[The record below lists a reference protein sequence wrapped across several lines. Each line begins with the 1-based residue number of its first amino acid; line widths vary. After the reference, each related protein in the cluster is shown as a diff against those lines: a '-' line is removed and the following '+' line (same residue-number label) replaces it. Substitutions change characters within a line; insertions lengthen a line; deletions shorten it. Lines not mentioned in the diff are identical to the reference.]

1 MSSIVKNSNGQVSDR
16 PAQLKSRP
24 NNPVPAEG
32 ENGLFSQT
40 WFPVCLS
47 SDVARGQVIGRDFLD
62 GRIVIFRG
70 ENGQVAVMS
79 AYCAHLGVD
88 LTSGSVVGNNVRCD
102 YHRFEYEQSG
112 KCVRTGVDGPAPPVC
127 LFRYPVVEK
136 YGVVAVFNGEQP
148 LFDFPTLFADEQ
160 DPQFAEENLL
170 IKSAVAFDGLNCD
183 PWVVSCNT
191 PDNLHAK
198 FTHGSAFPE
207 LTPKATFTDYSMM
220 LEPCHIDVKP
230 HDGERL
236 VLEVSK
242 IGNMGTNLFI
252 IEQLFNG
259 RRTAVLECFGLSR
272 PGKTTNYITVATPR
286 GTTAE
291 EQAQAREHVERTWD
305 EFKRII
311 LEDVPFLDHARFT
324 QGALLP
330 VDRTLGQ
337 YFNYLRRY
345 PRAHPGSGFIK

>member
-1 MSSIVKNSNGQVSDR
+1 MNTTENDGGNGGSAAS
-16 PAQLKSRP
+16 AQLKGRP

-47 SDVARGQVIGRDFLD
+47 SEVQRGQVIGRNFLD

-70 ENGQVAVMS
+70 ENGQAAAVS

-102 YHRFEYEQSG
+102 YHRFEYDQTG
-112 KCVRTGVDGPAPPVC
+112 KCVKTGVDGPAPPVC
-127 LFRYPVVEK
+127 LFRYPVIEK
-136 YGVVAVFNGEQP
+136 YGLIAVFNGERP
-148 LFDFPTLFADEQ
+148 LFDFPSLFADDD

-170 IKSAVAFDGLNCD
+170 IKTAVAFDGLNCD

-198 FTHGSAFPE
+198 FTHGSEFPV

-220 LEPCHIDVKP
+220 LEPCQIDVKP
-230 HDGERL
+230 ENGEPL
-236 VLEVSK
+236 VLDVSK
-242 IGNMGTNLFI
+242 IGNLGTNLFI
-252 IEQLFNG
+252 IEQVFNG
-259 RRTAVLECFGLSR
+259 RKTAVLECFGMSR

-286 GTTAE
+286 AHNDAE
-291 EQAQAREHVERTWD
+291 QMQVQEHVDRTWD

-311 LEDVPFLDHARFT
+311 LEDVPFLDNAKFT

-345 PRAHPGSGFIK
+345 PRAHPGSRFIK